1 MIDLELPL
9 ELSAEPPDFNSVESA
24 RDWLEQLPLANTT
37 QAQEVLARQLEL
49 LAGTALSLDQRL
61 RIIEVLREPVLLVQQ
76 ECLRRFAARALPL
89 STAEQ
94 QAYGAC
100 LGLWRVLETNYL
112 LCLQNSLAG
121 QLPDQA
127 ALAAQRAV
135 TAKTGELL
143 AHCAA
148 GYLVPPAYW
157 SRLHQIYRAGEVL
170 QVSMRTVADEL
181 NANTETTLAAA
192 YVEPL
197 LLAAAQPLELTPRQ
211 LDLVARWAR
220 RWAAKVSVLAT
231 EPREAKTPPLL
242 VNLASA
248 CALAA
253 RAMAQP
259 EADWRWLELT
269 ELRKTLKRRVQGLAS
284 GESPESLQLGSD
296 CVQPDCGE
304 LLLRIYRLWCKS
316 SGATLKEARASAD
329 CELAAGFVAMHFF
342 LSGKIFVQPE
352 ATSRLSKREH
362 EEIATF
368 GNVISRHRE
377 ESRQQFSTENW
388 QARTLGAADMQL
400 SRSLQQYGARIARGQ
415 LLAIRPQGASG
426 FMLGVVRSL
435 IMDGEE
441 GQFRVNVRLL
451 AGTPS
456 AVALRCTG
464 VAVGADSFS
473 QGFRLP
479 ALEQLQEPASVLM
492 PSGYFRPGRIIEIYT
507 DVLRQVRLVRLLERG
522 TDFERASFE
531 WE

>member
-1 MIDLELPL
+1 MIDLDLPL
-9 ELSAEPPDFNSVESA
+9 ELSAEPPAFNSAESA
-24 RDWLEQLPLANTT
+24 RDWLEQLPLANST
-37 QAQEVLARQLEL
+37 QAQAVLAHQLEL

-61 RIIEVLREPVLLVQQ
+61 RIIEVLRESVLFVQQ
-76 ECLRRFAARALPL
+76 DCLRRFAARPLPL

-94 QAYGAC
+94 SAYDAC

-121 QLPDQA
+121 QLPDRA

-135 TAKTGELL
+135 ATKTGELL

-148 GYLVPPAYW
+148 GYLAPAAYW
-157 SRLHQIYRAGEVL
+157 TRLHQIYRAGEAL
-170 QVSMRTVADEL
+170 EVSLHAVVDGLHT
-181 NANTETTLAAA
+181 NAETTLAAA
-192 YVEPL
+192 YVESL

-231 EPREAKTPPLL
+231 EPRAAKTPPLL
-242 VNLASA
+242 VNVASSEAISLLATP
-248 CALAA
+248 
-253 RAMAQP
+253 QD

-269 ELRKTLKRRVQGLAS
+269 ELRKTLKRRLQGLAD
-284 GESPESLQLGSD
+284 GESPESLLLGSD
-296 CVQPDCGE
+296 CVQPDCEE
-304 LLLRIYRLWCKS
+304 LLLRIYRLWCKP
-316 SGATLKEARASAD
+316 GAGSLKEARPSAD
-329 CELAAGFVAMHFF
+329 CELVAGFVAMHFF
-342 LSGKIFVQPE
+342 ISGDVFFQPE

-368 GNVISRHRE
+368 GSIVSRHRE
-377 ESRQQFSTENW
+377 ESRQRFSTESW
-388 QARTLGAADMQL
+388 QARSLGVADMQL
-400 SRSLQQYGARIARGQ
+400 ARSLQEAGARIARGQ
-415 LLAIRPQGASG
+415 LLALRPQGDRG
-426 FMLGVVRSL
+426 FMLAVVRSL
-435 IMDGEE
+435 MIDGDE
-441 GQFRVNVRLL
+441 GQLKLNARLL

-464 VAVGADSFS
+464 LAVGKDDFC

-479 ALEQLQEPASVLM
+479 AMEQLQEPASILM
-492 PSGYFRPGRIIEIYT
+492 PSAYFRPGRIIEIYS
-507 DVLRQVRLVRLLERG
+507 DVLRQIRLTRLIERG